1 MTDKERVREAQLTE
15 NKITRE
21 ADATRLTGW
30 SIVPLNLFSP
40 LPKEGDENN
49 EDDSR

>member
-15 NKITRE
+15 NKTNRDTDTTE
-21 ADATRLTGW
+21 LTGW